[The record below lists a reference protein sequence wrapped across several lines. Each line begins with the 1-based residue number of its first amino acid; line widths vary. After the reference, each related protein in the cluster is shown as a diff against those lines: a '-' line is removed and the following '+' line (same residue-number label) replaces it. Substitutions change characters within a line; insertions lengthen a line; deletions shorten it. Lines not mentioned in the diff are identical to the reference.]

1 MRHAIYG
8 KDASQASVALLV
20 KEAAFD
26 TNKVKRAYIDEIGAN
41 PGAFIAYSLWYDDN
55 NKCPAA
61 LAKDYLK
68 TVLHSA
74 KQIGIK
80 TILIA
85 DSNYFKYLTKQV
97 KPASNFLGCAVP
109 SKIEDYEDVF
119 TVFYAPNYQAAKYN
133 PQTTKEMDIAL
144 SYLKKYLTGN
154 YVEPGTDIVHSAS
167 YPQTLN
173 EIRDKLEWLKTKP
186 ALTVDIEADGLK
198 FWKCGIATIAF
209 AWDKHNFV
217 AIPVDRG
224 FFGADT
230 DTVREK
236 PFNYYVKHLLKAF
249 FCTYPGKLIPHNA
262 CFDFKVLVRWLWM
275 KNLQDYSGMIN
286 GIQRLTRDFDDTK
299 IIAYLA
305 TNNAVEN
312 VLGLKPLSTEYM
324 GHYAEDVT
332 DTTKIPLDQ
341 LLIYNGRDCLATW
354 FVFEKYY
361 QKMVN
366 DNQLEI
372 YEKIFK
378 PSVITLIQT
387 ELCGIP
393 ILPDKVAVAKR
404 TLTELKEQYIN
415 LLNASTLLQEFQLT
429 VKQRK
434 VEEFTAA
441 AKKKVFTLDDPRIQR
456 LVFNPNS
463 NQQVAE
469 FLFDYLKLP
478 ILDLTDTN
486 QPAVGIKTLKKLL
499 NHTTN
504 AHYLEI
510 INALIDLSQVEKI
523 LTSFIPAFE
532 ENSVKMPDGTWR
544 LYGNYNLGGTLSGRL
559 SSSDPNLTNIPS
571 HSFWSKLIKECFG
584 FNTIDWL
591 FGGADFN
598 SLEDMVSALTTRD
611 PNKMKVYEG
620 HTIFELDI
628 NGTIHHIRDDAII
641 DYDGQTY
648 SGAEFYAKF
657 SGTLPNR

>member
-1 MRHAIYG
+1 M
-8 KDASQASVALLV
+8 
-20 KEAAFD
+20 
-26 TNKVKRAYIDEIGAN
+26 
-41 PGAFIAYSLWYDDN
+41 
-55 NKCPAA
+55 
-61 LAKDYLK
+61 
-68 TVLHSA
+68 
-74 KQIGIK
+74 
-80 TILIA
+80 
-85 DSNYFKYLTKQV
+85 
-97 KPASNFLGCAVP
+97 
-109 SKIEDYEDVF
+109 
-119 TVFYAPNYQAAKYN
+119 
-133 PQTTKEMDIAL
+133 
-144 SYLKKYLTGN
+144 
-154 YVEPGTDIVHSAS
+154 
-167 YPQTLN
+167 
-173 EIRDKLEWLKTKP
+173 
-186 ALTVDIEADGLK
+186 
-198 FWKCGIATIAF
+198 
-209 AWDKHNFV
+209 
-217 AIPVDRG
+217 
-224 FFGADT
+224 
-230 DTVREK
+230 
-236 PFNYYVKHLLKAF
+236 
-249 FCTYPGKLIPHNA
+249 
-262 CFDFKVLVRWLWM
+262 
-275 KNLQDYSGMIN
+275 
-286 GIQRLTRDFDDTK
+286 
-299 IIAYLA
+299 
-305 TNNAVEN
+305 EN

-332 DTTKIPLDQ
+332 DTTKIPLGQ

-469 FLFDYLKLP
+469 FLFNYLKLP
-478 ILDLTDTN
+478 ILDLTGTN

-628 NGTIHHIRDDAII
+628 NGTIHHIRDDTII

-657 SGTLPNR
+657 SRTSPNR